1 VGRRLDGE
9 NRRATGRSGKVE
21 DMQRNDEEPE
31 HRFPDYPGANT
42 QVMLHIGFILMKAS
56 SRGEDHNSR
65 MGGFRKPSERMK
77 VRLGRRRCFR
87 AATALFLW
95 PWEEQ

>member
-31 HRFPDYPGANT
+31 HRFPDYPGTNT
-42 QVMLHIGFILMKAS
+42 QVVLHIGLMLTKVCSA
-56 SRGEDHNSR
+56 GENHNSW
-65 MGGFRKPSERMK
+65 MGGVREPSGGLKARFE
-77 VRLGRRRCFR
+77 RRRCFR
-87 AATALFLW
+87 ASPALSRW
-95 PWEEQ
+95 H